1 MWDSLRH
8 MVSAVAKLL
17 AHYSVRTDAARG
29 KHTLQTRNWV
39 RTYAR
44 TYDTARMI
52 RIRDMGLD
60 PVGLTSSHPIFFLP
74 R

>member
-1 MWDSLRH
+1 

-17 AHYSVRTDAARG
+17 VGTDAARG
-29 KHTLQTRNWV
+29 EHTLHNRDWV

-44 TYDTARMI
+44 TYDAARMI

-60 PVGLTSSHPIFFLP
+60 PVGLTSSHAIFFYLDNVLQTS
-74 R
+74 RTG